1 MIQANI
7 INDREATMVRFLN
20 GLWGYDLCHHYYKDL
35 YLKPQDLNQGS
46 KLVDDNHKEMK
57 ITMIQA
63 NIINDREATMA
74 RFLNGLNKDIANVVG
89 LQHYMQ
95 LENMVHM
102 AMKVERQLK
111 RKRHIRPTFNSG
123 SSSSWKLNM
132 RKKGTIQ
139 PWSFVPS
146 KI

>member
-1 MIQANI
+1 MRI
-7 INDREATMVRFLN
+7 RFVPN
-20 GLWGYDLCHHYYKDL
+20 HYYKNL
-35 YLKPQDLNQGS
+35 YLKPQGLNQGS
-46 KLVDDNHKEMK
+46 KLVDDNHKELK

-63 NIINDREATMA
+63 NIVNDREATMA
-74 RFLNGLNKDIANVVG
+74 RFLNGFNQDIANVVG

-102 AMKVERQLK
+102 ATKVERQLK

-132 RKKGTIQ
+132 RKKVTIQ
-139 PWSFVPS
+139 PRSFVPS